1 VLPLRFVAYDDLGDT
16 PNVVVDG
23 AATASTR
30 LTLSHWP
37 GSPTPPEVRDDL
49 SAQIVFH
56 ALERPAWFEGI
67 DVVSNNHFDQDG
79 LAGAY
84 ALIDPAAAQARRDL
98 VIDVARAG
106 DFGTFTNRDA
116 ARIAMALAA
125 YEDVEHSPLGSTR
138 LTGSY
143 TETTAVLYRE
153 LLPRFTEMIDHPD
166 RHRALWERE
175 DAHLGES
182 IDAIEH
188 QVVGID
194 EDVAVDLAVVTV
206 PEDWSARATHRFTQQ
221 WSEAVHPM
229 AVNNATE
236 RLRIL
241 LVQGHRYRLE
251 LRYETWVMFVSHPVL
266 RRPDLGPLAA
276 ELSGL
281 ERDGARWEA
290 DPPGALT
297 PQLRIIDGAES
308 SLPAEQVRART
319 VGFLAIA
326 PEAWDPFAPRQ

>member
-1 VLPLRFVAYDDLGDT
+1 VLPLRFVPYEELGDT

-49 SAQIVFH
+49 SAQIAFH
-56 ALERPAWFEGI
+56 ALERPEWFDGI

-79 LAGAY
+79 LASVY
-84 ALIDPAAAQARRDL
+84 TLIDPPAAQARRTL

-116 ARIAMALAA
+116 ARIAMALAE
-125 YEDVEHSPLGSTR
+125 YEDVEHSPLGATR

-143 TETTAVLYRE
+143 TDTTALLYRE
-153 LLPRFTEMIDHPD
+153 LLPRFTDLLDHPE
-166 RHRALWERE
+166 RARPLWERE
-175 DAHLGES
+175 DAHLETS

-188 QVVGID
+188 HVVRIE
-194 EDVAVDLAVVTV
+194 EDASIDLAVVTV
-206 PEDWSARATHRFTQQ
+206 PEEWSTRSTHRFTQE
-221 WSEAVHPM
+221 WTEAVHPM

-241 LVQGHRYRLE
+241 LAHGHRYRLE
-251 LRYETWVMFVSHPVL
+251 LRYESWVMFVSRPVL
-266 RRPDLGPLAA
+266 RRPDLGPLAE
-276 ELSGL
+276 ELSRL
-281 ERDGARWEA
+281 ERSGARWEA

-297 PQLRIIDGAES
+297 PQLRLADGAES
-308 SLPAEQVRART
+308 SLSPELVRSRVA
-319 VGFLAIA
+319 VFLAVA
-326 PEAWDPFAPRQ
+326 PAVWDPFVPRR